1 MPKIKEVLSSEVH
14 WQVAGWNTKD
24 QANIRI
30 RQLLGSEAE
39 IFAPVYVTHGGY
51 YWSDAEASGWTTLTD
66 ASEADRA
73 EAMAVIE
80 GLRSRTV
87 ARFPQQ
93 KARIEQIFNWPNDD
107 FVFLRRGEAGLVV
120 RLTGWGFAN
129 YNRARGGSIIEAPA
143 EDNIHDVKLAFLI
156 DGMRVPSRSFEIM
169 QGLNWAPKVT
179 DSDGLYDLGRV
190 APGEVVH
197 VRDSVTGR
205 EHSESIGKDTELV
218 EVDVTEFVTVR
229 LNATYDGEPIGAEE
243 ASINY
248 GHRSQKLVL
257 ADGVAECRMPWL
269 EGMQCEV
276 MLRDARQRRELVRES
291 ANVFDFR
298 FVSPKRLQMQ
308 LVVRVSADGVPVL
321 NEPVDFEFNGTARQ
335 MLTDESGCVK
345 AVFEQP
351 ETEGGAVTVSVRDR
365 SVVEPVRDGEH
376 TVEFAFDTDPGEIF
390 NGMVRTVNLDG
401 DVVKLYP
408 ITIDSGKGPLNYI
421 TDELGRVT
429 LQDLVSG
436 TTMTVADATDAR
448 TRQDFVLDSARA
460 VYDFVLP
467 YRSTKNEGDCTLRV
481 IEANKRPSSGTTAV
495 LVQDDKKIIAHLDK
509 NGEMRFG
516 SDDFSV
522 EKPVTVC
529 LSSLRRTFPEL
540 KLQLEKDEKEYE
552 IKEVVGTPP
561 WWAILLE
568 IGLALF
574 MCFALY
580 FLYYMYRALIY
591 SLPNIFS

>member
-129 YNRARGGSIIEAPA
+129 YNRVRGGSIIEAPA

-156 DGMRVPSRSFEIM
+156 DGIRVPSRSFEIM

-401 DVVKLYP
+401 DVVKFYP

-509 NGEMRFG
+509 NGEM
-516 SDDFSV
+516 
-522 EKPVTVC
+522 
-529 LSSLRRTFPEL
+529 LL
-540 KLQLEKDEKEYE
+540 KN
-552 IKEVVGTPP
+552 
-561 WWAILLE
+561 
-568 IGLALF
+568 
-574 MCFALY
+574 
-580 FLYYMYRALIY
+580 R
-591 SLPNIFS
+591 